1 MIEIDDNDNDTIIGM
16 GGYSRSPQAIPMD
29 DSEPEPGY
37 YNQTCEYCGQEYDTA
52 DLHYVS
58 LTYHAG
64 KTVWRCEAC
73 RLDMKQYIVG
83 KS

>member
-1 MIEIDDNDNDTIIGM
+1 MIETEDNDSDTIMG
-16 GGYSRSPQAIPMD
+16 GGYSRSPQRPMD

-37 YNQTCEYCGQEYDTA
+37 YNQSCEYCGQDYDTA
-52 DLHYVS
+52 ELHYVS